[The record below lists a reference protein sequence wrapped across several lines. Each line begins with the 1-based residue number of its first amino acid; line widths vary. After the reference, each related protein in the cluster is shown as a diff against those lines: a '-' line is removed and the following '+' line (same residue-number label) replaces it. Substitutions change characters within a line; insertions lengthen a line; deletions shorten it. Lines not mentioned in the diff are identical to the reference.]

1 MPSRHLLALPTLWF
15 LASLVPAVARADE
28 DENWQRLRSM
38 PREQRLILSENLR
51 KFDALDPGQK
61 AAIRELDERISR
73 LPAENRMTYH
83 SVLRRY
89 HLWVQSLSKEQKDL
103 LNAASPEQRM
113 ALLRKFLSE
122 ERATANRP
130 TPLFLQIADLNA
142 PSPFDV
148 AHRLKVW
155 FELTP
160 AERAESERLPPEK
173 RRPHLEELGRKKK
186 VGTMHRLTRAEEEKA
201 LDHLQANALLK
212 DRLNRLAD
220 LKKIAESSKKTD
232 ELKKA
237 EVARR
242 RVAENYYFV
251 EHPPEKVGS
260 ENLMRFNSALPSWIR
275 APLDHLPP
283 EEARRRLT
291 IFYRLVFPAGSEMPA
306 NFKPASN
313 AASPATP
320 DASPAPNKAKAP
332 RPASTPEPF

>member
-1 MPSRHLLALPTLWF
+1 
-15 LASLVPAVARADE
+15 
-28 DENWQRLRSM
+28 M

-51 KFDALDPGQK
+51 KFDALTPGQK
-61 AAIRELDERISR
+61 AAIRDLDERISR
-73 LPAENRMTYH
+73 LPAENRMTYN

-89 HLWVQSLSKEQKDL
+89 HLWVQGLSKEQKDL

-113 ALLRKFLSE
+113 ALLRKFLAE
-122 ERATANRP
+122 ERSTASRP

-155 FELTP
+155 FALTP
-160 AERAESERLPPEK
+160 AERAETERLPPEK

-186 VGTMHRLTRAEEEKA
+186 VGAMHRLTRAEEEKA

-212 DRLNRLAD
+212 DRLNRLAE
-220 LKKIAESSKKTD
+220 LKRIAEAGKKTD
-232 ELKKA
+232 EVRKA
-237 EVARR
+237 ELARR
-242 RVAENYYFV
+242 KVADNYHF
-251 EHPPEKVGS
+251 EKVGS

-291 IFYRLVFPAGSEMPA
+291 ILYRLVFPAGSEMPA
-306 NFKPASN
+306 DFKPAS
-313 AASPATP
+313 PAP
-320 DASPAPNKAKAP
+320 PAASPAPNQGKAPPTKP